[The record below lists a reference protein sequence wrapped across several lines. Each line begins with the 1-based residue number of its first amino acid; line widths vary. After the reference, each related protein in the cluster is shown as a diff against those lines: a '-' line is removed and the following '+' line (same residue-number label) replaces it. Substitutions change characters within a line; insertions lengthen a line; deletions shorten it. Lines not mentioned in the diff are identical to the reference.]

1 MLGFSSS
8 NGTSTLSFTRVG
20 LSSSTSVFTSASLL
34 VSPALVPSTACRLDA
49 TGNAGTQII
58 THGNRRGYG
67 GLSYRPRGA
76 RAARRGSRGQPGAG
90 PVQVRR
96 AGPGAPGPLSMK
108 PGTLGGGNRRVGENR
123 SAGPRRAAEQAAVG
137 VGRGIAAGAEM
148 VAQRSRV
155 PEAHLLGDDVHRLV
169 RLLQQLLGQQ
179 DALRSQP
186 AQRRGPGF
194 LGEAPRERAGRHVCA
209 AGQVADAQRPA

>member
-76 RAARRGSRGQPGAG
+76 RAARREPRGPAGRQPGAG
-90 PVQVRR
+90 PQ
-96 AGPGAPGPLSMK
+96 G
-108 PGTLGGGNRRVGENR
+108 GTRCTRPVKHET
-123 SAGPRRAAEQAAVG
+123 
-137 VGRGIAAGAEM
+137 
-148 VAQRSRV
+148 
-155 PEAHLLGDDVHRLV
+155 GDAR
-169 RLLQQLLGQQ
+169 
-179 DALRSQP
+179 
-186 AQRRGPGF
+186 RRGPARRR
-194 LGEAPRERAGRHVCA
+194 EPADWAAPGRGTGGGRSRAWCRGRRGNGGA
-209 AGQVADAQRPA
+209 A